1 VSIKRECGEC
11 QLCCKL
17 LPTKEVPTLAGE
29 RCKHQRHGVGCAI
42 YPRRPLPCQ
51 LWSCR
56 WLTRDDTAGLR
67 RPDRSRYVI
76 DMLPDF
82 VDCDANDGSPPFKV
96 EAIQIWVDPNHR
108 DAHRD
113 PALRRYLRRQWEQR
127 GAIGLVRYSASE
139 GLSLLP
145 TSDGGFIEKASEN
158 SGKTHTV
165 EDLIN
170 VLGAMTVVTEP

>member
-1 VSIKRECGEC
+1 VSVKRECGDC

-42 YPRRPLPCQ
+42 YPNRPLPCQ

-56 WLTRDDTAGLR
+56 WLINDDTTGLR

-82 VDCDANDGSPPFKV
+82 VEVDANDGTPVRKV
-96 EAIQIWVDPNHR
+96 EAIQIWCDPKDRN
-108 DAHRD
+108 AHRD
-113 PALRRYLRRQWEQR
+113 PALRRYLWRQWVQR
-127 GAIGLVRYSASE
+127 GAIGLVRFSAEE
-139 GLSLLP
+139 GLSLVP
-145 TSDGGFIEKASEN
+145 MSDGTFIEHHSEN
-158 SGKTHTV
+158 TGRTHSV
-165 EDLIN
+165 EDLIGA
-170 VLGAMTVVTEP
+170 LGNMTVVVER